1 MNIGIIGSGIS
12 GLYLAYNLKKNQRKF
27 DRDQGW
33 CEGALDSVEKIIDLL

>member
-27 DRDQGW
+27 DIF
-33 CEGALDSVEKIIDLL
+33 EKNNHIG